1 MRRIALASAVL
12 LTVPALAQVDPK
24 IHKQC
29 KEAKDYVG
37 CVKAFTSPQQPA
49 DDGLKALRDA
59 MKQVAGRIRSG
70 FSLRDSTL
78 FFQPVNDQ
86 LSLVRS
92 SHPDSLAVK
101 NAGKA
106 SELFD
111 ITQIAWQSRINTL
124 NTGTYTGT
132 LYSCEPTKQ
141 GVEAF
146 NRAAGVTAV
155 VYSVRGGLF
164 GLTIGCQESVGVGHE
179 RMMLSYIAGLLESG
193 SISPEEIAE
202 MEKAKKER
210 EAKIARERELCM
222 KGPWNRYLEENPNMK
237 VWAEANPKAAE
248 AKKQK
253 FIADPKNQQDCS
265 KIGSEYYKGMTI
277 DSFMKN
283 TGHNLF
289 FQR

>member
-1 MRRIALASAVL
+1 MRTLLPVFTVL
-12 LTVPALAQVDPK
+12 FFTPALAQVDPK

-92 SHPDSLAVK
+92 SHPGSLAVK
-101 NAGKA
+101 NASKA

-124 NTGTYTGT
+124 SVGTYTGT
-132 LYSCEPTKQ
+132 NYSCQPTKQ

-146 NRAAGVTAV
+146 NKAAGVTAV
-155 VYSVRGGLF
+155 VYSVSGGLF
-164 GLTIGCQESVGVGHE
+164 GLSLGCQESVGVRHE
-179 RMMLSYIAGLLESG
+179 SMMLAYIAGLLDSG

-210 EAKIARERELCM
+210 EAKITRERELCM
-222 KGPWNRYLEENPNMK
+222 MSPWNRYLEENPNMK
-237 VWAEANPKAAE
+237 AWAEANPKAAE
-248 AKKQK
+248 AKKAK

-265 KIGSEYYKGMTI
+265 KGNYFTNEIPFGKFDFGVA
-277 DSFMKN
+277 K
-283 TGHNLF
+283 
-289 FQR
+289 